1 MTVPTDTTNSA
12 DPAGGTGESK
22 EQTPATETGAA
33 GDDTEQ
39 ATDAQGANEERDGE
53 LPDWARKRLTRAN
66 AEAANYRTKL
76 RDAEARLGQARTV
89 EDFEAATKD
98 LRETN
103 ERLERQLLVSDVARK
118 HGLPDDLAA
127 RLQGSTKEEL
137 EADAKALQKY
147 AAPAPP
153 ASLSGGLDPND
164 NSDTFDP
171 VKAARAARTTR
182 Y

>member
-1 MTVPTDTTNSA
+1 MTVQTETASTA
-12 DPAGGTGESK
+12 EPAGEAK
-22 EQTPATETGAA
+22 QTATAQDGAA
-33 GDDTEQ
+33 GDGTGQ
-39 ATDAQGANEERDGE
+39 ATDAQGADEERDGE

-76 RDAEARLGQARTV
+76 RDAEARLGQAKTV

-103 ERLERQLLVSDVARK
+103 KRLERQLLVSDVARK

-153 ASLSGGLDPND
+153 VSLSGGLDPND
-164 NSDTFDP
+164 DSDPFDP

>member
-1 MTVPTDTTNSA
+1 MTVQIETASTPE
-12 DPAGGTGESK
+12 PAGDAK
-22 EQTPATETGAA
+22 QTAQAQDGAA
-33 GDDTEQ
+33 GDGTEQ
-39 ATDAQGANEERDGE
+39 ATDPLGADEERDGE

-76 RDAEARLGQARTV
+76 RDAEARLGQAKTV

-153 ASLSGGLDPND
+153 ASLAGGLDPND
-164 NSDTFDP
+164 DSDPFDP